1 MVENRRKRRGKK
13 PGPKPL
19 PHDSKRK
26 RITITLAP
34 KYHKQ
39 VAAHKSPGMFV
50 EHCVSLARCITGEQF
65 LQLADLYLATG
76 KTVDKLVHDAVKGYL
91 DRFGTPPESAEYLV
105 GPLLQATSKYW
116 LFARAKVQKHC

>member
-13 PGPKPL
+13 TGPKPL
-19 PHDSKRK
+19 SHDSKRK

-34 KYHKQ
+34 RYHKQ

-50 EHCVSLARCITGEQF
+50 ERCVSLARCITGEQF

-76 KTVDKLVHDAVKGYL
+76 KTVDKLVHEVVKEHVV
-91 DRFGTPPESAEYLV
+91 RFSTPN
-105 GPLLQATSKYW
+105 PLNT
-116 LFARAKVQKHC
+116 H